1 MTTRAWEADQ
11 LSEWL
16 DFRSL
21 TLEPEVNS
29 RVHFTEK
36 HAFLSFPP
44 IISPACSY
52 SWQNDR
58 KLVVR
63 RGFPV
68 QIRLHGLLP
77 FDPERN
83 LIVFQFDLDG
93 DWPRGNREAHRQ
105 VRVRSR
111 RDLAANSR
119 LAAGEWHAEVLRTR
133 ENLVVVQL
141 SIPPT
146 AVVGCWQLRV
156 FSALIAPNGGTVEMN
171 ECAASKLQR
180 VKLYVIFNPFHPDD
194 DVHID
199 QRSTREY
206 YLNQELDVWF
216 SGTPI
221 GSSKF
226 NFRPRVFDEST
237 MKTVVFLLDR
247 LGAWHQ
253 QRFRGGL
260 SFEDRRS
267 VVRVARKLCLSLH
280 YILFASHESGDVI
293 EEELQ
298 GTAEIV
304 DKFVRTRQPLHNSNP
319 TVNANVFVSFLRA
332 LGICCR
338 TITCVECV
346 HDVEMPLI
354 VDRAFVRSDD
364 GVSFVP
370 MKQNEDAEWEATWT
384 FHLWVELFARRP
396 DLPDGFG
403 GWQVLDP
410 TPQESTEGRFFYGQ
424 MNTDTVRWFYEHDEE
439 TNEFRLLKTDFETTK
454 EKRVHEPGR
463 ALLTSNP
470 RAFGFP
476 MDVSADYRLGAK
488 DAEDFRLHVATIK
501 AAGLLERKERIRLL
515 YGAGV
520 EVQSADVFVW
530 VHEIGSVLFGEDIHV
545 HLELTNRASESHSV
559 RLSVRIHTRRP
570 NGCLASQINHFR
582 ERIELKPHETE
593 SLKLFTPIGDYAKH
607 TTSRDFVAVVCA
619 VVNETD
625 QIFYR
630 EEKFELVG
638 HSIAVVAPNAA
649 EVGRPLV
656 GLVVVRN
663 PLGETLTDTRLQL
676 QSGKLD
682 PPIAIYRFPTE
693 IAAGQRVKLQ
703 IRFVA
708 TAEGQRLL
716 KATFTSKQMGATS
729 ALHFVHCTRKEH
741 E

>member
-1 MTTRAWEADQ
+1 MTTRAWETDQ
-11 LSEWL
+11 LS
-16 DFRSL
+16 
-21 TLEPEVNS
+21 
-29 RVHFTEK
+29 
-36 HAFLSFPP
+36 
-44 IISPACSY
+44 
-52 SWQNDR
+52 
-58 KLVVR
+58 
-63 RGFPV
+63 
-68 QIRLHGLLP
+68 
-77 FDPERN
+77 
-83 LIVFQFDLDG
+83 DG
-93 DWPRGNREAHRQ
+93 DWPRGDREAHRQ

-111 RDLAANSR
+111 RELAANSR
-119 LAAGEWHAEVLRTR
+119 RAAGEWHAEVLRVR
-133 ENLVVVQL
+133 ENVVVVQL
-141 SIPPT
+141 SVPPT

-180 VKLYVIFNPFHPDD
+180 LKLYVIFNPFHPDD
-194 DVHID
+194 DVHFD
-199 QRSTREY
+199 QRSTREV

-226 NFRPRVFDEST
+226 NFRRESWIHSQFDEST
-237 MKTVVFLLDR
+237 MKTVMFLLDR

-280 YILFASHESGDVI
+280 YILFASYEPDD
-293 EEELQ
+293 EENAEERR

-304 DKFVRTRQPLHNSNP
+304 EKFVRTRQPLHNSNP
-319 TVNANVFVSFLRA
+319 TVNANVFASFLRA
-332 LGICCR
+332 LGVCCR
-338 TITCVECV
+338 AITCVECV

-354 VDRAFVRSDD
+354 VDRAFVRSED
-364 GVSFVP
+364 GDSFVP
-370 MKQNEDAEWEATWT
+370 MKQNEDAEWEATWS

-403 GWQVLDP
+403 GWQ
-410 TPQESTEGRFFYGQ
+410 
-424 MNTDTVRWFYEHDEE
+424 MNADIVRWFYEHDEE
-439 TNEFRLLKTDFETTK
+439 AGEFRLLKTDFETTK
-454 EKRVHEPGR
+454 EKRVHESAR
-463 ALLTSNP
+463 ALLTPNP

-488 DAEDFRLHVATIK
+488 NAEDFRLHVATIK

-515 YGAGV
+515 YGAAA
-520 EVQSADVFVW
+520 EVQSTDVFVW
-530 VHEIGSVLFGEDIHV
+530 VHEIGSVLFGDDIHV
-545 HLELTNRASESHSV
+545 HLELTNRASESRSV

-607 TTSRDFVAVVCA
+607 PNSRDLVAVVCA
-619 VVNETD
+619 FVNETE

-638 HSIAVVAPNAA
+638 HSIAVVAPSAA

-663 PLGETLTDTRLQL
+663 PLGETLTNTRLQL
-676 QSGKLD
+676 QSGKLA
-682 PPIAIYRFPTE
+682 PPIAIDRFPTE
-693 IAAGQRVKLQ
+693 VAAGQRVKLQ

-729 ALHFVHCTRKEH
+729 VLHFVHCTKREH
-741 E
+741 K

>member
-1 MTTRAWEADQ
+1 MTTRAWETDQ
-11 LSEWL
+11 LAGWL

-21 TLEPEVNS
+21 SLEPEVNS

-36 HAFLSFPP
+36 HL
-44 IISPACSY
+44 
-52 SWQNDR
+52 
-58 KLVVR
+58 LVAKR
-63 RGFPV
+63 P
-68 QIRLHGLLP
+68 QTH
-77 FDPERN
+77 
-83 LIVFQFDLDG
+83 G

-111 RDLAANSR
+111 RELATNSR

-133 ENLVVVQL
+133 ENVVVVQL
-141 SIPPT
+141 NVPPT

-180 VKLYVIFNPFHPDD
+180 IKLYVIFNPFHPDD
-194 DVHID
+194 DVHFD
-199 QRSTREY
+199 QRSTREF

-226 NFRPRVFDEST
+226 NFRPGVFDEAT

-280 YILFASHESGDVI
+280 YILFASHEPDG
-293 EEELQ
+293 EEDAEERR

-304 DKFVRTRQPLHNSNP
+304 EKFVRTRQPLHNSNP
-319 TVNANVFVSFLRA
+319 TVNANVFVSLLRT
-332 LGICCR
+332 LGVCCR

-354 VDRAFVRSDD
+354 VDRAFVRSED
-364 GVSFVP
+364 GDSFVP
-370 MKQNEDAEWEATWT
+370 MKHNEEAEWEATWS

-410 TPQESTEGRFFYGQ
+410 TAQESGTPQCGPASVTALRKGRLDLAFDGWFFYGQ
-424 MNTDTVRWFYEHDEE
+424 MNAEIVR
-439 TNEFRLLKTDFETTK
+439 
-454 EKRVHEPGR
+454 PAR
-463 ALLTSNP
+463 ALLTPNP

-476 MDVSADYRLGAK
+476 MDVSADYRLDAK
-488 DAEDFRLHVATIK
+488 NAENFRLHVATIK

-515 YGAGV
+515 YGAAA
-520 EVQSADVFVW
+520 EVQSTDVFVW
-530 VHEIGSVLFGEDIHV
+530 VHEIGSVLFAEDIHV
-545 HLELTNRASESHSV
+545 HLELTNRASEGRSV

-607 TTSRDFVAVVCA
+607 TASRDLVAVVSA
-619 VVNETD
+619 FVNETD

-630 EEKFELVG
+630 EEKFELAG
-638 HSIAVVAPNAA
+638 HSIAVVAPSAA

-663 PLGETLTDTRLQL
+663 PLGETLTNTRLQL
-676 QSGKLD
+676 QSGKLA
-682 PPIAIYRFPTE
+682 PPIAIDRFPTE
-693 IAAGQRVKLQ
+693 IAAGQRVKLH

-708 TAEGQRLL
+708 MAEGQRLL
-716 KATFTSKQMGATS
+716 KATFTSKQLGATS
-729 ALHFVHCTRKEH
+729 VLHFVHCTKSEH